1 MMANLIHLHHRV
13 TPVHLHHQGGR
24 NKGRLPEFLRDNNVR
39 NHHRHPRRFVAA
51 RLWPTCRRRA
61 HPHPAGARRDRDHS
75 SASEGPPGSLAMT
88 TCAKAYFTRAGSNT
102 PRGILHFGFDE
113 TEAPAMP
120 KAWSEDGS
128 LGPLLLSDWKQS
140 DLGEFQVDQE
150 EVQRAMSIATKQCKE
165 FNEVWTSSR
174 QSR

>member
-1 MMANLIHLHHRV
+1 
-13 TPVHLHHQGGR
+13 
-24 NKGRLPEFLRDNNVR
+24 
-39 NHHRHPRRFVAA
+39 
-51 RLWPTCRRRA
+51 
-61 HPHPAGARRDRDHS
+61 
-75 SASEGPPGSLAMT
+75 
-88 TCAKAYFTRAGSNT
+88 
-102 PRGILHFGFDE
+102 
-113 TEAPAMP
+113 MP